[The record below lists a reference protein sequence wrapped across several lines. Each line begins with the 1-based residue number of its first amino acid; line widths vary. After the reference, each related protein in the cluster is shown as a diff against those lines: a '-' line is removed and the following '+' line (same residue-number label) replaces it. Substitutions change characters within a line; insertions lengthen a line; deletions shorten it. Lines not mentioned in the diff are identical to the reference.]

1 MILSVILSICYGGNI
16 LKNGPSGRESGCF
29 SLRNQTPKRFAWNV
43 SAFIQECFGVFLE
56 IPGCFSRENS
66 IFFYEKS
73 VATPS
78 AGTSEGGMPLA
89 FVKDSVQ
96 MKKISASACHR
107 YELIL
112 NKKKVNMKSVC
123 AKRQFIFSVERR
135 DAERRSE
142 YGCLL
147 VETSEI
153 HKTSP
158 FASRERCIWII
169 FHIFRTILIS
179 GFN

>member
-43 SAFIQECFGVFLE
+43 SAFSLKSRDVFRGK
-56 IPGCFSRENS
+56 IPFFST
-66 IFFYEKS
+66 KS
-73 VATPS
+73 PLPTPS